1 MVLAYD
7 GRMSEH
13 VPLRIRA
20 LRRLNPLIVRMLA
33 SPLHRLLSA
42 DLLVFEVAGRRSGR
56 RYVLPLSYVP
66 GEGGVVYC
74 CTRPEGSGWWRNV
87 RGGAPVRLVLRG
99 RRTAAHARVLPA
111 ASGEALDGLRR
122 FVTRNPGT
130 GALLY
135 AIGSDGGRPQE
146 ADLRREVAR
155 SVVVRVEPA
164 A

>member
-1 MVLAYD
+1 
-7 GRMSEH
+7 MSH
-13 VPLRIRA
+13 IPLRVRI
-20 LRRLNPLIVRMLA
+20 LRRLNPLILRILR
-33 SPLHRLLSA
+33 SPLHAMLSK
-42 DLLVFEVAGRRSGR
+42 DILVFDVAGRRSGR

-66 GEGGVVYC
+66 GEGDVVYC

-87 RGGAPVRLVLRG
+87 RDGAPVRLVLRG
-99 RRTAAHARVLPA
+99 RPTAAQARVLP
-111 ASGEALDGLRR
+111 SSSDEALDGLRR

-135 AIGSDGGRPQE
+135 AIPSDGGRPLE

-155 SVVVRVEPA
+155 SIVVRVEPA